1 MSKNNLIK
9 SHLSKYYKDKLIEKA
24 NARGMTTT
32 EYLTRLIEQNLLR
45 IPPHKLPYLINRE
58 HTVLGIRVDDE
69 LYQQLKNKVN
79 FEGMTVS
86 EWLRELIYTDI
97 RNGNNNF

>member
-9 SHLSKYYKDKLIEKA
+9 SHLSKHYKDKLIEKA

-32 EYLTRLIEQNLLR
+32 EYLTQLIEQNLLR

-58 HTVLGIRVDDE
+58 HTTLGIRISDE
-69 LYQQLKNKVN
+69 LYQQLKSKVN
-79 FEGMTVS
+79 FEGMNVS
-86 EWLRELIYTDI
+86 EYLRELIYQDI
-97 RNGNNNF
+97 RNGDNNY